1 MRSHAWQERA
11 SGSSPWALTSA
22 SQHSTAS
29 DRWFCGASLLIRTW
43 LAARI
48 ATDPT
53 PLLAFSAAMIGTML
67 IKIPSPDL
75 FYP

>member
-1 MRSHAWQERA
+1 
-11 SGSSPWALTSA
+11 
-22 SQHSTAS
+22 
-29 DRWFCGASLLIRTW
+29 LLIRTW